1 MFYLLVGLLAMSS
14 VGQSSAEVKLSK
26 DAKNIV
32 YYVAE
37 FGTGALH
44 GYCNVALSDKYAKL
58 PSSSSASAYPVST
71 SSSSSTPVAL
81 PTQNHVNVYTNSSAA
96 SSAAATA
103 PHGSQVFFATVREIG
118 SKPIQSLKDNPAFL
132 MNNTGSGIL
141 RVIALPVDFQ
151 GDPYGI
157 FLHGLGQYVVET
169 YNNDQ
174 PGIKLP
180 INAHTVV
187 GGLLILR
194 KCLNS

>member
-26 DAKNIV
+26 DAKNVV

-58 PSSSSASAYPVST
+58 PSSSSSSASAYPVST
-71 SSSSSTPVAL
+71 SSSSSIPVAL
-81 PTQNHVNVYTNSSAA
+81 PAQNQVNVYAN

-103 PHGSQVFFATVREIG
+103 PQGSQVFFATVREIG

-132 MNNTGSGIL
+132 INNTGSGVL